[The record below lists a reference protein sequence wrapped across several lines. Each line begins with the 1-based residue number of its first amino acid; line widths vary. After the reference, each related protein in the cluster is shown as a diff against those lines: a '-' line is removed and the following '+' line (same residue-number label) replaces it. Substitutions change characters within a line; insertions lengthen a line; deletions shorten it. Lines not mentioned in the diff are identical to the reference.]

1 MEDLT
6 ELPFSDVFV
15 YGGKS
20 PIDIRDPNKL
30 QSDQFKLGA
39 DIMLVDDKNINQK
52 VLDQILQQWSLVGS
66 FYLDKVSTKIKKN
79 GK

>member
-20 PIDIRDPNKL
+20 PIDIREPNNL
-30 QSDQFKLGA
+30 QMEQFKLGK
-39 DIMLVDDKNINQK
+39 DIVLVGDKNIN
-52 VLDQILQQWSLVGS
+52 
-66 FYLDKVSTKIKKN
+66 KKL
-79 GK
+79 